1 MGVDQIIETGFENVK
16 CPRLMGEC
24 GRGGRGCPA
33 LESLE
38 MPPGSA
44 GHLEASVQAL
54 MGCRSFLWDVLTD
67 GEWTGCARRE
77 LRTLKTLYGVEALST
92 AFGE

>member
-1 MGVDQIIETGFENVK
+1 MGADRIIEADFENVK
-16 CPRLMGEC
+16 CPWDEAGC
-24 GRGGRGCPA
+24 GRAGDKCIA
-33 LESLE
+33 LASLE
-38 MPPGSA
+38 TEPGEP
-44 GHLEASVQAL
+44 GHLEAAVSAL

-77 LRTLKTLYGVEALST
+77 LRALKALYGNAALMD